1 MINNDPIIL
10 ISSAVI
16 ILIIMLVGV
25 VVIFKNY
32 QNRKNQLHQNELKLK
47 LNLQAKE
54 IEQLQALEKQRRRI
68 YNDLHDNIGS
78 TLAAAKLQSN
88 YLKSSH
94 SESDKL
100 EEFVELESMVAQSYE
115 QLKEIVWYMSN
126 DKDRLED
133 LVEFVKDYSYS
144 FLSKTSVA
152 LQFQD
157 SLQTPKT
164 KLSANLRKDVYYSIK
179 ELLHNIIKHADA
191 NKAWVQMSQDRD
203 QLIVTVRDNGN
214 GIKESKE
221 KINSNGHKSIEN
233 RVMDHKGDIQISST
247 DGLQVTLTF
256 ELEEQQ

>member
-1 MINNDPIIL
+1 
-10 ISSAVI
+10 
-16 ILIIMLVGV
+16 ML
-25 VVIFKNY
+25 
-32 QNRKNQLHQNELKLK
+32 
-47 LNLQAKE
+47 
-54 IEQLQALEKQRRRI
+54 
-68 YNDLHDNIGS
+68 S
-78 TLAAAKLQSN
+78 
-88 YLKSSH
+88 
-94 SESDKL
+94 
-100 EEFVELESMVAQSYE
+100 QSYE

-152 LQFQD
+152 LQFQN

-164 KLSANLRKDVYYSIK
+164 KLSAQLRKDIYYSIK

-191 NKAWVQMSQDRD
+191 NKAWVQMSQDRN
-203 QLIVTVRDNGN
+203 QLVVTVKDNGN